1 MRKEIGISHPF
12 TDHIEPTMTKSSDI
26 DIVFLNP
33 GEPAQIYQ
41 GLSDEFSA
49 IEPPAFAGLF
59 ATYARNKG
67 AGVAIVDAPGEG
79 LSADAAAKK
88 IVEDMRPTLVAM
100 VVYGFQP
107 SASTQNMSAARKAA
121 NAIKAIAP
129 DLPIVMTGTHPAAL
143 PERTLREEPVD
154 FVCDLEGPITILKTW
169 EAIKAGEG
177 DFSKVPSLWWRD
189 EDGAIRKPGRPEGLV
204 DDLDGDMPGIA
215 WDLLPMQNYRSHNWH
230 AFDHI
235 HDRSPYAA
243 IHTTLGCPYKCNFC
257 CINAPFGKP
266 SYRMWSPDSVVNE
279 VQHLVENYG
288 VKNIKIVDE
297 MFVLNRRHV
306 MGVTEKIIERGL
318 DVNFWAYA
326 RVDTVQDDFLENLKR
341 AGINWL
347 ALGIESASA
356 EVRDGASKKFKAS
369 DIEREVRK
377 IQGAGIHVL
386 GNYIFGLPDDNYER
400 MEETMQMALEL
411 NTEFANFYSAMAY
424 PGSQLYNL
432 AMQHEW
438 PLPTEWHHFSQH
450 GYECLPLPTNHLD
463 AASILEFR
471 DKAWDRYFSSP
482 TYLDLVKTKFGPDVL
497 GHVQRMTK
505 MTLKRK
511 LVEEKY
517 AA

>member
-1 MRKEIGISHPF
+1 MAHPILSPSVV
-12 TDHIEPTMTKSSDI
+12 TAKPGDL
-26 DIVFLNP
+26 DIVFVNP

-41 GLSDEFSA
+41 GLSNEFSA

-79 LSADAAAKK
+79 LSVDKVADRVVNTLK
-88 IVEDMRPTLVAM
+88 PTLVAL

-107 SASTQNMSAARKAA
+107 SASTQNMTAARMTAK
-121 NAIKAIAP
+121 AIKALAP
-129 DLPIVMTGTHPAAL
+129 DLPIIVTGTHPAAL
-143 PERTLREEPVD
+143 PERTVREEPVD

-169 EAIKAGEG
+169 QALKAGET

-189 EDGAIRKPGRPEGLV
+189 AEGQVRKPARPEGLV
-204 DDLDGDMPGIA
+204 DDLDGEMPGIA
-215 WDLLPMQNYRSHNWH
+215 WDLLPMGNYRSHNWH

-235 HDRSPYAA
+235 HHRTPYAA

-266 SYRMWSPDSVVNE
+266 SYRMWSPDSVVKE
-279 VQHLVENYG
+279 IEHLVTTYG

-297 MFVLNRRHV
+297 MFVLNKRHV
-306 MGVTEKIIERGL
+306 MGVTDKLIERGF
-318 DVNFWAYA
+318 DINIWAYA
-326 RVDTVQDDFLENLKR
+326 RVDTVQDGFLDNLKR
-341 AGINWL
+341 AGVNWL

-377 IQGAGIHVL
+377 IQNAGIHVL
-386 GNYIFGLPDDNYER
+386 GNYIFGLPDDNHER
-400 MEETMQMALEL
+400 MEETLDMALQL

-424 PGSQLYNL
+424 PGSQLYGL
-432 AMQHEW
+432 AVQNDW

-450 GYECLPLPTNHLD
+450 AYETLPLPTNHLD

-471 DKAWDRYFSSP
+471 DRAWTRYFTSQS
-482 TYLDLVKTKFGPDVL
+482 YLDLVKRKFGPDVL
-497 GHVQRMTK
+497 DHVNRMTQ